1 MKSTCS
7 LGFVCIPVYYIQVDT
22 TPTRDIDPGSYIF
35 EAVQFMPV
43 QDLDKVRS
51 CSCLLLILHEV
62 IFSCDEVNISLNELS
77 NYIILLAEY
86 STINL
91 QC

>member
-1 MKSTCS
+1 MKITCS
-7 LGFVCIPVYYIQVDT
+7 FGFVCIADYYIQVDT
-22 TPTRDIDPGSYIF
+22 TPTRDIDPGNYIF
-35 EAVQFMPV
+35 EAVQFMPF

-51 CSCLLLILHEV
+51 CSCLLFILEEV
-62 IFSCDEVNISLNELS
+62 IFSCIKVNVSLNEPS
-77 NYIILLAEY
+77 DYITLLPGY